1 MLSQEISGHYISVFV
16 MLMIVLLGEAL
27 LRCVAKTHSEYG
39 GIKVCVCV
47 YVCVCLSVCVSVW
60 VSVWVCVCLSVC
72 VSVSVSVSVCLSVCL
87 SNFHIF
93 LYIKANTGET
103 KVTANE
109 QQVSQLQLQL
119 HK

>member
-1 MLSQEISGHYISVFV
+1 MCRQQTDEKERGRLLDLFGVCPSG
-16 MLMIVLLGEAL
+16 
-27 LRCVAKTHSEYG
+27 
-39 GIKVCVCV
+39 
-47 YVCVCLSVCVSVW
+47 CLSES
-60 VSVWVCVCLSVC
+60 
-72 VSVSVSVSVCLSVCL
+72 LSVCL

>member
-1 MLSQEISGHYISVFV
+1 MRVLFV
-16 MLMIVLLGEAL
+16 THQVLCEHSL
-27 LRCVAKTHSEYG
+27 LV
-39 GIKVCVCV
+39 VCLFV
-47 YVCVCLSVCVSVW
+47 YLFVWLFACLSVSLF
-60 VSVWVCVCLSVC
+60 VCLFVYLF
-72 VSVSVSVSVCLSVCL
+72 VCLSVCL

-109 QQVSQLQLQL
+109 QQVSHLQLQL

>member
-1 MLSQEISGHYISVFV
+1 M
-16 MLMIVLLGEAL
+16 MRA
-27 LRCVAKTHSEYG
+27 R
-39 GIKVCVCV
+39 
-47 YVCVCLSVCVSVW
+47 
-60 VSVWVCVCLSVC
+60 
-72 VSVSVSVSVCLSVCL
+72 VSVCLSVSVCLCL

>member
-1 MLSQEISGHYISVFV
+1 M
-16 MLMIVLLGEAL
+16 
-27 LRCVAKTHSEYG
+27 C
-39 GIKVCVCV
+39 VCVCV
-47 YVCVCLSVCVSVW
+47 CVCVRVRARARVRVCLSVCLSISFIETQNLRYMSVYL
-60 VSVWVCVCLSVC
+60 CL
-72 VSVSVSVSVCLSVCL
+72 SVCLSVCL